1 MTRRWTIDEFAM
13 HFWGTFPRNQFE
25 INLQW
30 LNSVVAGMKIGGLWA
45 WPEKKMILKKV
56 DKDTLEEVTGE

>member
-1 MTRRWTIDEFAM
+1 M